1 VIVEPYN
8 PEWPRWF
15 LRLQTFLYRN
25 LVGTYYA
32 IEHVGSTSVPGLT
45 AKPIIDVDV
54 VLREGKFEN
63 ARGRLIAAG
72 YEYEGD
78 KGVPGREA
86 FRLKD
91 AGLRAA
97 LPEHHLYVCEAGSEE
112 LRRQRAFRDFLRA
125 HPEWVAKLSAHK
137 LEVAARVG
145 DDREAY
151 QEAKAAMVDEIL
163 ALALKQVLSPVDGPV
178 LSPVEGEAPA

>member
-1 VIVEPYN
+1 VIVEEYN

-15 LRLQTFLYRN
+15 TRLQTFLYRN

-32 IEHVGSTSVPGLT
+32 VEHVGSTSVPGLW

-63 ARGRLIAAG
+63 AKGRLVAAG

-86 FRLKD
+86 FRMKDEGLK
-91 AGLRAA
+91 AV
-97 LPEHHLYVCEAGSEE
+97 LPPHHLYVLAADAEE
-112 LRRQRAFRDFLRA
+112 LRRHRAFRDFLRS
-125 HPEWVAKLSAHK
+125 HPDWVERLSAHK
-137 LEVAARVG
+137 REVAARAG
-145 DDREAY
+145 DDRQAY
-151 QEAKAAMVDEIL
+151 QDGKAAMVEQIL
-163 ALALKQVLSPVDGPV
+163 ALALQ
-178 LSPVEGEAPA
+178 EAATS

>member
-1 VIVEPYN
+1 VIVEVYN

-32 IEHVGSTSVPGLT
+32 VEHVGSTAVPGLW

-78 KGVPGREA
+78 KGIPGREA
-86 FRLKD
+86 FRMQD
-91 AGLRAA
+91 AGLKVA
-97 LPEHHLYVCEAGSEE
+97 LPAHHLYVLEADAEE
-112 LRRQRAFRDFLRA
+112 LRRHRAFRDFLCA
-125 HPEWVAKLSAHK
+125 HPDWVERLSAHK
-137 LEVAARVG
+137 REVAARVG
-145 DDREAY
+145 DDRQAY
-151 QEAKAAMVDEIL
+151 QDGKAAMVEEIL
-163 ALALKQVLSPVDGPV
+163 ALALA
-178 LSPVEGEAPA
+178 EAPA